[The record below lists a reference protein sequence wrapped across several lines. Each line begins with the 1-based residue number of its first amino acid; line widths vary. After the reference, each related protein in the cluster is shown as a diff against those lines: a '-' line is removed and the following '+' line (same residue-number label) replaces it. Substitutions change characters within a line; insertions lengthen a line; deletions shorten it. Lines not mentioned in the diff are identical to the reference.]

1 MLQRSILFG
10 SFEAGAV
17 LAGVQVVVTNDK
29 GVGVAPVKVFQE
41 PAHRSLLL
49 RCPCVG
55 GLTADVEATLVAD
68 ANRVAVVVHAVGADH
83 PFRSARLYLSVTTDD
98 VVVADAELPAPVS
111 VPRVYLGSRR
121 CLVGLHCRTMNDY

>member
-1 MLQRSILFG
+1 M
-10 SFEAGAV
+10 
-17 LAGVQVVVTNDK
+17 VTNDK

-83 PFRSARLYLSVTTDD
+83 PFRSAWLNLSVTTDD
-98 VVVADAELPAPVS
+98 VVVADAELKTSLSMPL
-111 VPRVYLGSRR
+111 VYIFRR
-121 CLVGLHCRTMNDY
+121 TEFVGFHC